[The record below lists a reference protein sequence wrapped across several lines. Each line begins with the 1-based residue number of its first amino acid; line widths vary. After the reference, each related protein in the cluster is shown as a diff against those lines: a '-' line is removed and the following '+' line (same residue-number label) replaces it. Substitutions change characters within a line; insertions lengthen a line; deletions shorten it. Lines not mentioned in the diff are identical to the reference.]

1 MSAGEA
7 PSAVEERKSGLLLL
21 LLLLSDWVVVA
32 REAEAY
38 GFSGVEE
45 EEGFW

>member
-7 PSAVEERKSGLLLL
+7 PSAVDERKSGLLMLL
-21 LLLLSDWVVVA
+21 LLNDWVVVA